1 MVQYDL
7 NVIAGTELTHY
18 RLLGYLSGPQEC
30 TYLINPAHMNVQEPA
45 NMDDTMTR
53 EDGDHYSLPISTP
66 TNMSYALQRLKLAV
80 VCREIVDATSREHLQ
95 GQELSYNKILELD
108 RKLRQ
113 AYSEFPDFFRFDP
126 VSRRKSLYQERPA
139 IAWQRCLLHQGFHSR
154 LCRLHRQYLIRGAR
168 DPTYSYSHVVCLQ
181 SARKVL
187 EIKRIMDDDTPTF
200 MPPSSVVWSVMHH
213 VFMAAVIL
221 LMDVCFNW
229 DDILA
234 DKRKEEVLDACHM
247 LSKAQQSSSVVREGI
262 DAMMGVLQKHWKSG
276 KQSVTIASSPV
287 INPIALENHASI
299 PASNNMIPDIKSPA
313 DLPDDNGE
321 KHLEDIWTEM
331 LNSSGNLSFDTPD
344 WTGLLTELTNATVPC
359 G

>member
-1 MVQYDL
+1 
-7 NVIAGTELTHY
+7 
-18 RLLGYLSGPQEC
+18 
-30 TYLINPAHMNVQEPA
+30 
-45 NMDDTMTR
+45 
-53 EDGDHYSLPISTP
+53 
-66 TNMSYALQRLKLAV
+66 
-80 VCREIVDATSREHLQ
+80 
-95 GQELSYNKILELD
+95 
-108 RKLRQ
+108 
-113 AYSEFPDFFRFDP
+113 
-126 VSRRKSLYQERPA
+126 
-139 IAWQRCLLHQGFHSR
+139 
-154 LCRLHRQYLIRGAR
+154 
-168 DPTYSYSHVVCLQ
+168 
-181 SARKVL
+181 
-187 EIKRIMDDDTPTF
+187 MDDDTPTF

-276 KQSVTIASSPV
+276 KQSVIASSPV

-299 PASNNMIPDIKSPA
+299 PASNNMIPDVKESPA
-313 DLPDDNGE
+313 DLPDDSGE

-331 LNSSGNLSFDTPD
+331 LDSSGNLSFDTPD
-344 WTGLLTELTNATVPC
+344 WPGLLTELTNATEPC

>member
-1 MVQYDL
+1 
-7 NVIAGTELTHY
+7 
-18 RLLGYLSGPQEC
+18 
-30 TYLINPAHMNVQEPA
+30 MNVQEPA

-53 EDGDHYSLPISTP
+53 ESEDNYSLPISTP

-80 VCREIVDATSREHLQ
+80 VCREMVDTTSREHLR
-95 GQELSYNKILELD
+95 GQEAGYDKILELD

-113 AYSEFPDFFRFDP
+113 AYSEFPDFFRLDP
-126 VSRRKSLYQERPA
+126 VSRRKYTSLYQERPA

-187 EIKRIMDDDTPTF
+187 EIKRIMDDEAPTF

-234 DKRKEEVLDACHM
+234 DKRKEEVLDACRM

-276 KQSVTIASSPV
+276 KQSVTITSSPV
-287 INPIALENHASI
+287 INPIALENRASI
-299 PASNNMIPDIKSPA
+299 PASSGPHNNMIPDVRESPA

-331 LNSSGNLSFDTPD
+331 LDSSGDLPFDTPD
-344 WTGLLTELTNATVPC
+344 WTGLLTELTNATVPF